1 MTEEKN
7 TNAEEQ
13 KEVAAEETQAA
24 PVVETAEAKE
34 EKKPAKEEKAKK
46 QAKYTRTAKG
56 KKRAVKSV
64 PRGRAYVQAS
74 LNNTIVTITDPNGN
88 TLCWASAGGSGFR
101 GPKKATPFAAS
112 QVVEKLAERAEKYG
126 VKDLHVIVTGIG
138 GGRDSAIRT
147 LNAQGFNI
155 LSIKEV
161 TPVAHNGCRPRRARR
176 V

>member
-1 MTEEKN
+1 MEDQTLNTEEQ
-7 TNAEEQ
+7 TTGPDPLVES
-13 KEVAAEETQAA
+13 A
-24 PVVETAEAKE
+24 PAAEAKPV
-34 EKKPAKEEKAKK
+34 KSEKAKAE
-46 QAKYTRTAKG
+46 AKYTRTAKG
-56 KKRAVKSV
+56 KKRAVKAV
-64 PRGRAYVQAS
+64 PRGRAYIQAS

-88 TLCWASAGGSGFR
+88 TLCLASAGGVGFR

-112 QVVEKLAERAEKYG
+112 QVVEKLSERVAKFG
-126 VKDLHVIVTGIG
+126 VKDVHVVVTGIG

-147 LNAQGFNI
+147 LNTQGFNI